1 MCADNSIRSR
11 LAMTRFFLDT
21 TIIISSLV
29 PDRSEHIACVSIL
42 LQNNIPLLTNEY
54 VIKETRRVLEDV
66 YSLDQSDINQFI
78 DFLSTKLDIVKT
90 PSKQEFSN
98 IKSNDKSDRPI
109 IYSAKKHLC
118 ILITDDN
125 PTKKDALNYVMTFHS
140 DEAVEVFEIKLAKRK
155 NRG

>member
-1 MCADNSIRSR
+1 MI
-11 LAMTRFFLDT
+11 RFFLDT

-29 PDRSEHIACVSIL
+29 PDRSEHIASVSIL

-66 YSLDQSDINQFI
+66 YSFDQGDINRFI
-78 DFLSTKLDIVKT
+78 EFISTKLEIVKT
-90 PSKQEFSN
+90 PSKEEFSN

-109 IYSAKKHLC
+109 IYSAKKHHC
-118 ILITDDN
+118 ILITDDI

-140 DEAVEVFEIKLAKRK
+140 DEAIEVFEIKLAKRR
-155 NRG
+155 NICEA

>member
-1 MCADNSIRSR
+1 MCASSSIRSR
-11 LAMTRFFLDT
+11 LAMNRFFLDT
-21 TIIISSLV
+21 TIIISSVV

-66 YSLDQSDINQFI
+66 YSLDQGDINQFI
-78 DFLSTKLDIVKT
+78 DYLSTKLEIVKT

-98 IKSNDKSDRPI
+98 I
-109 IYSAKKHLC
+109 
-118 ILITDDN
+118 ILITDDI

-140 DEAVEVFEIKLAKRK
+140 NEAIEVFEIKLAKMK

>member
-1 MCADNSIRSR
+1 MN
-11 LAMTRFFLDT
+11 RFFLDT
-21 TIIISSLV
+21 TIILSSLV

-42 LQNNIPLLTNEY
+42 LQNNIPLLSNEY

-66 YSLDQSDINQFI
+66 YSLDQGDINQFI
-78 DFLSTKLDIVKT
+78 DYLSTKLEIVKT

-109 IYSAKKHLC
+109 IYSDKKHNC
-118 ILITDDN
+118 ILITDDI

-140 DEAVEVFEIKLAKRK
+140 NEAIEVFEIKLAKRK

>member
-1 MCADNSIRSR
+1 MCANNSIRSR
-11 LAMTRFFLDT
+11 LAMNRFFLDT
-21 TIIISSLV
+21 TIILSSLV

-66 YSLDQSDINQFI
+66 YSLDQGDINQFI
-78 DFLSTKLDIVKT
+78 DYLSTKLEIVKT

-109 IYSAKKHLC
+109 IYSDKKHNC
-118 ILITDDN
+118 ILITDDI

-140 DEAVEVFEIKLAKRK
+140 NEAIEVFEIKLAKRK

>member
-1 MCADNSIRSR
+1 MCASNSIRSR
-11 LAMTRFFLDT
+11 LAMNRFFLDT

-66 YSLDQSDINQFI
+66 HSSDQGDINQFI
-78 DFLSTKLDIVKT
+78 DFLSTKLEIIKT

-98 IKSNDKSDRPI
+98 IKSNDKSERPI
-109 IYSAKKHLC
+109 IYSAKKHNC
-118 ILITDDN
+118 ILITDDI

-140 DEAVEVFEIKLAKRK
+140 NEAIEVFEIELAKRK
-155 NRG
+155 NMG